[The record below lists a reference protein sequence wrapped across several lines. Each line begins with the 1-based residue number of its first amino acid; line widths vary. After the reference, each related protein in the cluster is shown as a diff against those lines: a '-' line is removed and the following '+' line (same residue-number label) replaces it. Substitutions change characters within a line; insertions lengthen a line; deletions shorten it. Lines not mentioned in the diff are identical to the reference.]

1 MTMMNRLL
9 FSLLLLLIGVN
20 MQAQSVAAEQMD
32 ERFNDGKMPYGW
44 FGEGWT
50 VKDGAAQKASDDGG
64 MGMPGMGGG
73 SSFNYLLTP
82 PLQVQ
87 EGEKIVFSAKKGEDS
102 GMGSMMGGS
111 DSTFVVERSVY
122 SERKWV
128 KVADFTESLTAEYQN
143 FTIDGTPAGEY
154 RFRFRAA
161 GNVCID
167 SVAGHHIDM
176 AAPDIYIVR
185 DSVAAKNVDL
195 GLCAKDTTTTFYVVN
210 TATGTLQTAISV
222 YDDTPFV
229 LNKQEVAVA
238 AGDSIDVDLTFVYA
252 DAKKG
257 RNTTVISFKPSDDRV
272 YGEVLYVDAIV
283 AEDGVWQETFNG
295 EGKPK
300 GWFTEGW
307 QIKDNTASIIQP
319 SDGMEGMMGG
329 GASLYYLMTPVL
341 TIQNPLEV
349 LAFSARTT
357 GDSGMGSFMGG
368 GGGST
373 FVLEKSLYGSNKW
386 EKVKDFSEKVDTV
399 FTTLWASE
407 MQEGDYR
414 FRFVATDS
422 IVIDSVAG
430 FHLKENCPDLYVT
443 VDSMEVQQIKLGML
457 NANMTK
463 TFMVINT
470 GNGTLHVNVASSDES
485 VFSTSAKELDI
496 AAGDTAKVEVTFI
509 FNSEKQGVNEAVIAF
524 IPTSDVL
531 QPRYVYMQAYTTY
544 AEAWEEDFEPEYVV
558 DDETQPLEL
567 PVGWETTGW
576 TVSKPSGGG
585 MMEMFGMGG
594 GEEKSWMATTDSETY
609 ELITPRLQA
618 KKGDVLQF
626 TAEMSG
632 GGLPIMAMMGGG
644 GSGMLQVYYQREHET
659 EWTLY
664 DVFTQ
669 GGTIYIEAPYAGVY
683 RLKFKSPGV
692 SLDNFKGFF
701 TPMEEVALVEGEDA
715 NNTAMLEKY
724 DGIKVNVTYDR
735 TLSAV
740 YNSDDTWSPKAYT
753 ICLPYDWNVSDY
765 MANDMVKLYQLAYI
779 DKYYKQFIFTECADM
794 AEAGKAYLAVVEKG
808 SVSMNAAN
816 VTIKKDIAETDAV
829 IVNDYEKWYFDKEQT
844 KVGTWQGTFSK
855 ITAESAADKY
865 IYCLREDG
873 SWGRLVAD
881 ESDPTIALSAFRGYM
896 QADEEMTE
904 DYSMNPLNDGAPHV
918 AGNSFQTMFG
928 IDGEVTDQPNLLFV
942 GDIPIMQ
949 PGTTGVKPLI
959 ETIDADGTHRYYDL
973 MGRQMKEKAQTGI
986 TIENGKKTLR

>member
-1 MTMMNRLL
+1 MHRQR
-9 FSLLLLLIGVN
+9 SW
-20 MQAQSVAAEQMD
+20 S
-32 ERFNDGKMPYGW
+32 PYRH
-44 FGEGWT
+44 
-50 VKDGAAQKASDDGG
+50 
-64 MGMPGMGGG
+64 G
-73 SSFNYLLTP
+73 SSRY
-82 PLQVQ
+82 
-87 EGEKIVFSAKKGEDS
+87 
-102 GMGSMMGGS
+102 
-111 DSTFVVERSVY
+111 
-122 SERKWV
+122 
-128 KVADFTESLTAEYQN
+128 
-143 FTIDGTPAGEY
+143 
-154 RFRFRAA
+154 
-161 GNVCID
+161 
-167 SVAGHHIDM
+167 
-176 AAPDIYIVR
+176 IYIVR

-357 GDSGMGSFMGG
+357 GDSGMGSF
-368 GGGST
+368 
-373 FVLEKSLYGSNKW
+373 
-386 EKVKDFSEKVDTV
+386 
-399 FTTLWASE
+399 
-407 MQEGDYR
+407 
-414 FRFVATDS
+414 
-422 IVIDSVAG
+422 
-430 FHLKENCPDLYVT
+430 
-443 VDSMEVQQIKLGML
+443 
-457 NANMTK
+457 
-463 TFMVINT
+463 
-470 GNGTLHVNVASSDES
+470 
-485 VFSTSAKELDI
+485 
-496 AAGDTAKVEVTFI
+496 
-509 FNSEKQGVNEAVIAF
+509 
-524 IPTSDVL
+524 
-531 QPRYVYMQAYTTY
+531 
-544 AEAWEEDFEPEYVV
+544 
-558 DDETQPLEL
+558 
-567 PVGWETTGW
+567 
-576 TVSKPSGGG
+576 
-585 MMEMFGMGG
+585 
-594 GEEKSWMATTDSETY
+594 
-609 ELITPRLQA
+609 
-618 KKGDVLQF
+618 
-626 TAEMSG
+626 
-632 GGLPIMAMMGGG
+632 MGGG

-881 ESDPTIALSAFRGYM
+881 ESDPTIALSAFRGYL

-928 IDGEVTDQPNLLFV
+928 IDGEVTDQPNLMFV
-942 GDIPIMQ
+942 GDIPMMQ
-949 PGTTGVKPLI
+949 PETTGVKPLI
-959 ETIDADGTHRYYDL
+959 QTIDADGTHRYYDL
-973 MGRQMKEKAQTGI
+973 MGRQMKEKAQIGI